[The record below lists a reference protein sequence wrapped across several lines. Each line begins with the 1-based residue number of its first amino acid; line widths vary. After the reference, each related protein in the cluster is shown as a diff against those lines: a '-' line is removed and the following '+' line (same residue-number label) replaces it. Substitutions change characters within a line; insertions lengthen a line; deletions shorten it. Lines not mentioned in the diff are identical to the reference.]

1 MNLAQQYER
10 QYAWRSWQTAYDALP
25 SVDGVSVLDLGCAIG
40 DQSRDLAGRGA
51 RILGIDADAQLVAHA
66 QSRGIPRATF
76 KVGDIRDPQVDESFD
91 GLWASFVPAYFPDLA
106 TVLSGWL
113 RLLKP
118 GGWIALTEV
127 DGMFDH
133 EPLAAGAR
141 SLLASYGREAAAA
154 GRYDFDMGRKLAA
167 HLAAAGFQ
175 VEKELILPDQE
186 LSFAGAAS
194 PEVLEAWAGRLARM
208 RLLQE
213 RAQREYP
220 ALQEELL
227 RCLSSPDHRSGCR
240 VHFCFARRA

>member
-10 QYAWRSWQTAYDALP
+10 QYAWRSWRQAYDALQP
-25 SVDGVSVLDLGCAIG
+25 VDGTSLLDLGCAIG

-51 RILGIDADAQLVAHA
+51 RILGIDADGQLVAHA
-66 QSRGIPRATF
+66 QSRGIAHATF
-76 KVGDIRDPQVDESFD
+76 KVGDIRHPQVGASFD

-106 TVLSGWL
+106 PVLSAW
-113 RLLKP
+113 RELLKP

-133 EPLAAGAR
+133 EPLTAGAR
-141 SLLASYGREAAAA
+141 ALLASYGSEAAAA
-154 GRYDFDMGRKLAA
+154 GRYDFDMGRKLSA
-167 HLAAAGFQ
+167 HLSAAGFQ
-175 VEKELILPDQE
+175 VEKELILPDRE

-194 PEVLEAWAGRLARM
+194 PEVLEAWSGRLARM

-213 RAQREYP
+213 WAQRDYP

-227 RCLSSPDHRSGCR
+227 RCLSSPVHRSGCR
-240 VHFCFARRA
+240 VHFCVARRL